1 MKLKH
6 AGFRDGV
13 LWVRGGFRVFFR
25 YPLAFTGL
33 FMMFMF
39 AGLLLLVL
47 PWLGPLLLLASLPV
61 VTLGFMLATERALHG
76 RPPLPD
82 VFVEPLRAGRAR
94 RIEFAKL
101 GALYALA
108 VVLTVVLVDAIDGDR
123 LERWQEAVW
132 REAQQGA
139 GRPAAPA
146 AEVPAQPKQPVPEA
160 SAEGEAEGEADET
173 TPTAEPSPTSSP
185 FETGPAA
192 TSQPRPADRALV
204 EDAQLQF
211 SLLLRLVLF
220 MPLSL
225 LFWHAPALVHWG
237 GVPVGK
243 SLFFSV
249 VACWRNWAA
258 FLGYGLA
265 WSLVVLVFGVV
276 TTMLFLLIGQPQL
289 VPLAVMPAALM
300 FSTVFYASLYFTYVD
315 SFSPPEESTLE
326 PTGPSA

>member
-6 AGFRDGV
+6 AGFREGV
-13 LWVRGGFRVFFR
+13 LWVRSGFRVFFR

-39 AGLLLLVL
+39 SGLLLLVL

-61 VTLGFMLATERALHG
+61 VTLGFMLGTERALQG
-76 RPPLPD
+76 RAPLPD
-82 VFVEPLRAGRAR
+82 VFVEPLRADRTR

-108 VVLTVVLVDAIDGDR
+108 VVLTVTLISAIDGNR

-132 REAQQGA
+132 QEAQQGTTT
-139 GRPAAPA
+139 PAPA
-146 AEVPAQPKQPVPEA
+146 LQEESQTPAGPQDDAGTP
-160 SAEGEAEGEADET
+160 
-173 TPTAEPSPTSSP
+173 PTAEPTAAPTAVP
-185 FETGPAA
+185 QPAA
-192 TSQPRPADRALV
+192 SQPRSADRALL

-225 LFWHAPALVHWG
+225 LFWHAPALIHWG
-237 GVPVGK
+237 GVPVAK
-243 SLFFSV
+243 ALFFSA
-249 VACWRNWAA
+249 VACWRNFGA
-258 FLGYGLA
+258 FIGYGLT
-265 WSLVVLVFGVV
+265 WSAVVLAFGAI
-276 TTMLFLLIGQPQL
+276 TTMLFVFIGQPQL

-300 FSTVFYASLYFTYVD
+300 FSTVFYASLYFTFVD
-315 SFSPPEESTLE
+315 SFSPPTEALEEHRRE
-326 PTGPSA
+326 PADPSA